1 MQDNRPADQQFVKV
15 VLEKAWVYGKPK
27 GTLQI
32 RYGTSP
38 ATKNLNY
45 DARVPSKGPVYWPGK
60 PIYYPADEPAVAGDP
75 ERNSFIMPLLA
86 AKQVFGDWDAPEED
100 DPLGIPGHTRAAER
114 ERVAQVWFG
123 YKICDGDG
131 TMHPPVIRIGLPA
144 VPFVAIYPLDSR
156 NRPVKG
162 DDGKQVVIRPWDL
175 YDFGASLDALPA
187 EPETINSA
195 VGELNAEEIVLLKAI
210 LKDRGLLDVLKA
222 LVEGGKQKE
231 VAGAKR

>member
-1 MQDNRPADQQFVKV
+1 MNDRPAENQLVKV
-15 VLEKAWVYGKPK
+15 VLEKPWIYGKKPQ
-27 GTLQI
+27 GSLQI
-32 RYGTSP
+32 RFGTSN

-60 PIYYPADEPAVAGDP
+60 PIMYPEDGPAVAGDP

-100 DPLGIPGHTRAAER
+100 TPQGIPGHTRSVER

-123 YKICDGDG
+123 YKIKDGDG
-131 TMHPPVIRIGLPA
+131 TMHPPIVRIGLPA

-156 NRPVKG
+156 NRTMKV
-162 DDGKQVVIRPWDL
+162 DGKEVVIRPWDVF
-175 YDFGASLDALPA
+175 DFGAALDALPA
-187 EPETINSA
+187 ETETINSA
-195 VGELNAEEIVLLKAI
+195 VGELNGEEVLLLKAI

-222 LVEGGKQKE
+222 LVEGGKKE
-231 VAGAKR
+231 VATSGRR